1 MPKVSDEVLR
11 AARDALERYEAEVS
25 DTPMT
30 SNTKK
35 TYVLHAERF
44 VRWLGDDFE
53 PGATLKR

>member
-11 AARDALERYEAEVS
+11 AVQDALERYEAEVS
-25 DTPMT
+25 DTLMA

-35 TYVLHAERF
+35 TYVLHAEHF

-53 PGATLKR
+53 LGATLKR